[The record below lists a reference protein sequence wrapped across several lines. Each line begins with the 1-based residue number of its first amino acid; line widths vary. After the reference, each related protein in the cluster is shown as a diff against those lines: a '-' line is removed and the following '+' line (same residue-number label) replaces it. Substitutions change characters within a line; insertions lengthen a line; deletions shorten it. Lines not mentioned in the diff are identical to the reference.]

1 MDNAPHAFAY
11 IEYNI
16 YTDSKIIIMLMSMRR
31 SGLMPA
37 SVGRVARAR
46 RVSVQVRAASLD
58 VIKMSPL
65 GDRVLIRP
73 KQKEEKSAGGVIL
86 TGGAGGNPGMGD
98 GVLTGTVVS
107 VGEDVDVELTA
118 GDIVLFT
125 KYGSSDIETDEGS
138 VSFVAQKSI
147 MAKLS

>member
-1 MDNAPHAFAY
+1 M
-11 IEYNI
+11 
-16 YTDSKIIIMLMSMRR
+16 MMSMRR

-37 SVGRVARAR
+37 SAGRVARSR
-46 RVSVQVRAASLD
+46 RISVQVRAASLD

-86 TGGAGGNPGMGD
+86 TAGAAANAGMGD
-98 GVLTGTVVS
+98 AVLTGTVVS
-107 VGEDVDVELTA
+107 VGEDVDVDVAA
-118 GDIVLFT
+118 GDMVLFT

-147 MAKLS
+147 LAKLS

>member
-1 MDNAPHAFAY
+1 M
-11 IEYNI
+11 
-16 YTDSKIIIMLMSMRR
+16 MMSMRR

-37 SVGRVARAR
+37 SPGRVARSR
-46 RVSVQVRAASLD
+46 RISVQVRAASLD

-86 TGGAGGNPGMGD
+86 TAGANAGMGD
-98 GVLTGTVVS
+98 AVLTGTVVS
-107 VGEDVDVELTA
+107 VGEDVDVDVAA
-118 GDIVLFT
+118 GDMVLFT

-147 MAKLS
+147 LAKLS